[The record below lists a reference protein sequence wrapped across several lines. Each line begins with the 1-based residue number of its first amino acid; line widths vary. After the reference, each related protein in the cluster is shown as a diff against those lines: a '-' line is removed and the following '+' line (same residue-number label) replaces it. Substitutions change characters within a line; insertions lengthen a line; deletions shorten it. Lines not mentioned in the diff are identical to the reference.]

1 MTPQF
6 RTALYFF
13 VQFFAGGA
21 FHAYGGIWFA
31 SKGFSANQ
39 IAALSTFPTFVVLFF
54 NVFSGRIA
62 DRASDWRKALVIGS
76 ILSFLPTLGL
86 LFSSSYPAIF
96 VCWTLA
102 IIAQTL
108 IVPIADGAALYL
120 TQQGRGQ
127 IGTLRSLSTIG
138 YIACLF
144 LTGYV
149 INTYGG
155 AYYALLFVAL
165 SAMRPLAA
173 IAMPDFR
180 APTDSRRAAPVLTLF
195 QHLKSPGLFLP
206 LVGWGIV
213 YSTLQVLN
221 SFLSLILSHQGLTE
235 NTIGTL
241 FAVGAFAEA
250 IVFFLFRH
258 ISLKVDL
265 RVMILLSCAVTILR
279 WIAMTFEPGLP
290 WLYALQ
296 SLHGICYGLGF
307 ISCITCIGRNTPPNN
322 AAEVQSLFSALQMI
336 TAIVTITIFGMLTQA
351 HGSQAFWF
359 SAAMATAGFL
369 LALLGFLYPVK
380 AKF

>member
-13 VQFFAGGA
+13 VQFFSSGA

-31 SKGFSANQ
+31 SQGYSANQ
-39 IAALSTFPTFVVLFF
+39 IAALSTFPTLVVLFV

-86 LFSSSYPAIF
+86 PYVSSYPAIF
-96 VCWTLA
+96 LCWTTA

-127 IGTLRSLSTIG
+127 IGTLRSLSTLG
-138 YIACLF
+138 YIASLF
-144 LTGYV
+144 VTGYV
-149 INTYGG
+149 INLYGG
-155 AYYALLFVAL
+155 AFYALLFVAL
-165 SAMRPLAA
+165 SALRPLAA
-173 IAMPDFR
+173 LSMPDFKS
-180 APTDSRRAAPVLTLF
+180 PTDRHAPVPALALF
-195 QHLKSPGLFLP
+195 QQLKSPGLFLP
-206 LVGWGIV
+206 LIGWGIV

-221 SFLSLILSHQGLTE
+221 SFLSLILSQQGHSE

-241 FAVGAFAEA
+241 FAAGALAEA
-250 IVFFLFRH
+250 AVFFLFRH
-258 ISLKVDL
+258 ISLKIDL
-265 RVMILLSCAVTILR
+265 RILILVSCAVTVVR
-279 WIAMTFEPGLP
+279 WIAMTFEPGLS

-307 ISCITCIGRNTPPNN
+307 ISCITYIGRNTPANN

-336 TAIVTITIFGMLTQA
+336 TAIITITIFGMLTQA

-359 SAAMATAGFL
+359 SAAMATVGL
-369 LALLGFLYPVK
+369 VLALLSFRFPLK
-380 AKF
+380 QR